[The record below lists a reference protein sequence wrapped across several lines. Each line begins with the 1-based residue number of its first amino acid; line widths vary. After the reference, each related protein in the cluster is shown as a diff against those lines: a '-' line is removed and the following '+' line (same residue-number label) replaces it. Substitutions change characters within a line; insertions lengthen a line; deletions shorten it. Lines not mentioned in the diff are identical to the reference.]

1 MNPIPNNLSADTEI
15 RAAVQY
21 EVGANR
27 MRDFEMWAFK
37 RSPVT
42 YNETL
47 PFLFLLN
54 RSTKFSLPDGHVEAI
69 ATIISLW
76 KKRNDWKHGGT

>member
-1 MNPIPNNLSADTEI
+1 MNPIAPETTEI

-21 EVGANR
+21 EVGAHR
-27 MRDFEMWAFK
+27 MREFEMWAFK

-42 YNETL
+42 YNENL

-54 RSTKFSLPDGHVEAI
+54 RSTKFELPEGHVEAI
-69 ATIISLW
+69 AVIIGLW
-76 KKRNDWKHGGT
+76 QKRNN